1 MTRFATRAA
10 LAAALLLAAA
20 MGAAAQDNYETT
32 EIAEGVYQFR
42 WIAHN
47 AMFVTTDDGVV
58 VFDTIGVDAARQ
70 LAAEIQRTAPGS
82 PLIAIVYSHS
92 DADHAT
98 GAGALMEAMGQT
110 GVPIIAHELAV
121 APIEARGSADQ
132 PAPTV
137 TFADTLRFQLGGRW
151 IELHYLGPSHTDNIA
166 VPFIPDAGVAFAVDF
181 ASNDRAGFRDPRDLV
196 LPRVLRRAG
205 GPARHPVRDH
215 RLRPR
220 AGGGPGL
227 DPAADRLL
235 RRPDVGGPGRRRSR
249 VERGRGGR
257 ERPSRRVL
265 GVGQLR
271 AVVPAQRARRV
282 PLAGRRRRALSRR
295 GPAPPAQPTVVGPS
309 RAGNPF
315 HPDSG

>member
-1 MTRFATRAA
+1 
-10 LAAALLLAAA
+10 

-32 EIAEGVYQFR
+32 EIADGVYQFR

-70 LAAEIQRTAPGS
+70 LAAEIQSTAPGS

-137 TFADTLRFQLGGRW
+137 TFADTLRFQMGGRW

-166 VPFIPDAGVAFAVDF
+166 VPFIPDVGVAFAVDF
-181 ASNDRAGFRDPRDLV
+181 ASNDR
-196 LPRVLRRAG
+196 RVSATS
-205 GPARHPVRDH
+205 
-215 RLRPR
+215 RPGTSPSSSTR
-220 AGGGPGL
+220 WGACS
-227 DPAADRLL
+227 AS
-235 RRPDVGGPGRRRSR
+235 RSR
-249 VERGRGGR
+249 PSSSVTGRPGTGPR
-257 ERPSRRVL
+257 SS
-265 GVGQLR
+265 
-271 AVVPAQRARRV
+271 AR
-282 PLAGRRRRALSRR
+282 S
-295 GPAPPAQPTVVGPS
+295 PTTTT
-309 RAGNPF
+309 
-315 HPDSG
+315 

>member
-1 MTRFATRAA
+1 MTRFATRSA
-10 LAAALLLAAA
+10 LAVALSLATA

-32 EIAEGVYQFR
+32 EIADGVYQYR
-42 WIAHN
+42 WIGHN
-47 AMFVTTDDGVV
+47 AMFVTTNDGVV

-181 ASNDRAGFRDPRDLV
+181 ASNDRAGFRDLATWYFPEFFDAL
-196 LPRVLRRAG
+196 AG
-205 GPARHPVRDH
+205 LLGIPFETIVFGHGPAGDRAAIQRQIAYYDDLTSAVRDAVEAGLSEDEAAESV
-215 RLRPR
+215 RLDAYSGWGNYEQWFPLNVRGVYR
-220 AGGGPGL
+220 WL
-227 DPAADRLL
+227 AAD
-235 RRPDVGGPGRRRSR
+235 GG
-249 VERGRGGR
+249 
-257 ERPSRRVL
+257 L
-265 GVGQLR
+265 
-271 AVVPAQRARRV
+271 
-282 PLAGRRRRALSRR
+282 
-295 GPAPPAQPTVVGPS
+295 
-309 RAGNPF
+309 
-315 HPDSG
+315 